1 MRFTFMSD
9 CLLSLLID
17 GMEMEEFEREKKSIL
32 HFNSCIGLVMS
43 LGFSSVYFF
52 LGNLRRCRIDGRIV
66 MDWRG
71 VFSIDSVVLF

>member
-52 LGNLRRCRIDGRIV
+52 G
-66 MDWRG
+66 
-71 VFSIDSVVLF
+71 

>member
-32 HFNSCIGLVMS
+32 HFNSCIGLVIS
-43 LGFSSVYFF
+43 LGFNSVYFF
-52 LGNLRRCRIDGRIV
+52 VTC
-66 MDWRG
+66 G
-71 VFSIDSVVLF
+71 VVVSTDTLLWTGGGFFQ